1 MAQYAYQQITIAG
14 AAITPVTPTASDTV
28 TPDDRGFLLYE
39 NSNAAVRNIA
49 IVTPAGL
56 NFGGVDLGNITRQIA
71 ATTGR
76 ALMGPLVGALADP
89 VTGLITITI
98 DNTAGNN
105 GVKMVEVIFHR
116 KFDVIWWN
124 NENFMQTEL
133 GRFLRFIQGIS

>member
-28 TPDDRGFLLYE
+28 APDERGFLLYE

-56 NFGGVDLGNITRQIA
+56 NFGGADLPNITRQIA

-76 ALMGPLVGALADP
+76 ALIGPLVGALADP
-89 VTGLITITI
+89 ATNLITVTI
-98 DNTAGNN
+98 DATAG
-105 GVKMVEVIFHR
+105 VTVAAVR
-116 KFDVIWWN
+116 V
-124 NENFMQTEL
+124 
-133 GRFLRFIQGIS
+133 